1 MLGMG
6 QVMTCECLGRLS
18 DGIGKG
24 SAGVCYVGVG
34 KCFAHWGK
42 GWDAS

>member
-1 MLGMG
+1 MSNLEPQM
-6 QVMTCECLGRLS
+6 EENKIILIKY
-18 DGIGKG
+18 IGVLPSKQLENH
-24 SAGVCYVGVG
+24 